1 MLNNKVNRLQ
11 KDIESLENQ
20 LSRALKDESDSI
32 KKINRASQS
41 MSGTKSISTIRSKD
55 KQVQRENE
63 KAQRSKKKQADL
75 LGKISRK
82 NIQLNKAISNLNKER
97 EKQQE
102 RILKDQEKK
111 IRESK
116 LQQKQ
121 AIDII
126 AASSQA
132 DTERGDEIKSYD
144 VFISHSTEDK
154 DGYVDE
160 LASALKK
167 ADIKI
172 WYDSDAIGWGES
184 IRQEID
190 KGLTHSKFGIV
201 VLSPSFIKKYWTNYE
216 VDGILRREASKG
228 IQTILPIWHN
238 VTADQVLEYSSSLSG
253 RQAMNTSIITIDE
266 IVDNVKRLVKQ

>member
-1 MLNNKVNRLQ
+1 MLNSKVNRLQ

-32 KKINRASQS
+32 KKVNRASQS
-41 MSGTKSISTIRSKD
+41 MSRTKSISTIRSKD
-55 KQVQRENE
+55 KQVQREND

-121 AIDII
+121 AIDNI

>member
-1 MLNNKVNRLQ
+1 MLNSKVNRLQ
-11 KDIESLENQ
+11 KDIESLDNQ

-32 KKINRASQS
+32 KKVNRASQS
-41 MSGTKSISTIRSKD
+41 MSRTKSISTIRSKD
-55 KQVQRENE
+55 KQVQREND

-121 AIDII
+121 AIDNI

-201 VLSPSFIKKYWTNYE
+201 VLSPSFINKYSTNYE
-216 VDGILRREASKG
+216 VNSILRREASKG